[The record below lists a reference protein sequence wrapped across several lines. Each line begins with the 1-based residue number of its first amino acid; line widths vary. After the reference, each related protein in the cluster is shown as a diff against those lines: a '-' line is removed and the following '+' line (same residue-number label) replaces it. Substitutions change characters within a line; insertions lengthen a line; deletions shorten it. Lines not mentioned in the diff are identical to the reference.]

1 MKRLRT
7 PILTR
12 ALAPLLTRLLARGLA
27 MGVVAFSG
35 GVSIIAQAPSAH
47 ALEDNAVVTSI
58 KPVHSL
64 VAAVMQGV
72 GSPHLIVRGG
82 ASPHTYSLRP
92 SDAQKLQQ
100 AKAIFWIGDELETF
114 LAKPVASLGKD
125 AKLVTLSEAH
135 GLTRLKFREGGPFEA
150 HDHEDD
156 DHQAKGHDDAE
167 HHDDH
172 KSEHDEKEHA
182 EEHGHS
188 DEHEHGHDEIDMH
201 VWLDPLNAKAMVHEI
216 EETLAAIDPANAAT
230 YEANARRLATQLD
243 ALTAEVAAELA
254 PVRNSPFVVFHDGY
268 QYFEARFG
276 MSAAG
281 SITVNPDAIPGAQR
295 VAEIQ
300 KRVKELGGTC
310 VFAEPQFEPRLVKVV
325 IEGTDAKSAVLDP
338 LGAGLDDGPE
348 LYFQLIRNMSTAFT
362 GCLSKPS

>member
-7 PILTR
+7 PILTS

-47 ALEDNAVVTSI
+47 ALEDNAVVASI

-150 HDHEDD
+150 HGHEDEN
-156 DHQAKGHDDAE
+156 HDDEHHAKEHDGEE
-167 HHDDH
+167 HHD
-172 KSEHDEKEHA
+172 EHDEKEHA
-182 EEHGHS
+182 EEQ
-188 DEHEHGHDEIDMH
+188 EQEHGHDEIDMH

-216 EETLAAIDPANAAT
+216 EETLATIDPANAAT
-230 YEANARRLATQLD
+230 YETNARRLATQLD

-295 VAEIQ
+295 VADIQ
-300 KRVKELGGTC
+300 KRVGELGGTC
-310 VFAEPQFEPRLVKVV
+310 VFAEPQFEPRLVNVV

-348 LYFQLIRNMSTAFT
+348 LYFQLIRNMSTAFSS
-362 GCLSKPS
+362 CLSKPS